1 MLPTKSD
8 PEVFVD
14 GYIFA
19 SFDVESLFTNV
30 APQRTIN
37 IILDCVYNNNFIA
50 TQLKKRTLKNL
61 IKDTCSKTVFSEND
75 KLYQQIDGVIMG
87 SSLGPLL
94 ANIIMTEFY
103 YFMGV
108 MSTTN

>member
-1 MLPTKSD
+1 MNLFSEILLMLPTKSD

-19 SFDVESLFTNV
+19 SFDMESLFTNV

-50 TQLKKRTLKNL
+50 TQLKKRTLK
-61 IKDTCSKTVFSEND
+61 I
-75 KLYQQIDGVIMG
+75 
-87 SSLGPLL
+87 
-94 ANIIMTEFY
+94 
-103 YFMGV
+103 
-108 MSTTN
+108 